1 MALQWLSLVATMWLQ
16 SINGS
21 NSNFPAY
28 SSELKRIL
36 SISQLQ
42 LNNLASASDAGKLLG
57 WISGIAAAHFP
68 LWLVLLIGSIL
79 GLVGYGIQFL
89 FLANRVSSLSYWH
102 IFLLTVLAG
111 NSICWI
117 NTVCYIIAIRNFP
130 LDRQIAVS
138 LSTSYVGLSAKLYTN
153 IVDVVAPPSATA
165 RAKVFL
171 LLNSVLPLIVCTVAA
186 PLARSVNVGKSR
198 KLTRGFSTMFV
209 ITIVSGLFAVIT
221 SLGSVGSRFLPQY
234 VVLADMIVVLFLPLV
249 VPLVERI
256 RERLQ
261 QKCLI
266 GVHDEG
272 FSTIEN
278 GEKSS
283 DIQTDVV
290 AEEIGAKLMVRRVEF
305 WLYFFVYL
313 FGATLGLV
321 YLNNL
326 GQIAESRGCSGTS
339 SLVSLSSAFSFFGRL
354 LPSLLDYFF
363 PKNNRVCSR
372 AGTMGATM
380 APMCGAFFL
389 LLNMHDVSLY
399 ASTAVIGICTGAITS
414 ISVSTTIELFGTKNF
429 GVNHN
434 VLVSNIPRGSFL
446 FGDFAA
452 VLYNRGRNVS
462 GEGNCIVMV
471 EGCEITPILLQG
483 FFCSSSTKFA
493 LLHEGKRSDGFERAT
508 RSGNTSNIS
517 TIKLHRQDYIFG
529 APSNSAAAP
538 SSFGSRKNFPARPR
552 PRASPTGPLTADLP
566 GSAARCSIGRRTRD
580 HSPPEVAAV
589 YTFFLRFRRRSDDP
603 SAASTTSLLVSSGR
617 SLRSMGLPFLSLFS
631 PDHRW
636 NRRLGSTGVSPANE
650 RSSLQDHCR
659 STPRT
664 LSNQSVNRFRSGA
677 GEWRFLAGT
686 KEL

>member
-16 SINGS
+16 AINGT

-79 GLVGYGIQFL
+79 GLVGYGVQFL
-89 FLANRVSSLSYWH
+89 FLADRVASLSYWH

-130 LDRQIAVS
+130 LDRQIAVG

-153 IVDVVAPPSATA
+153 IVDVVAPTSGAE
-165 RAKVFL
+165 RAKAFL
-171 LLNSVLPLIVCTVAA
+171 LLNSVLPLIVCVVAA
-186 PLARSVNVGKSR
+186 PLARNVDGGKSR

-209 ITIVSGLFAVIT
+209 ITIVSGLFAVVT
-221 SLGSVGSRFLPQY
+221 SLGSVGPRFMPQY
-234 VVLADMIVVLFLPLV
+234 VVLAGMIAVLFLPLV

-256 RERLQ
+256 REKIQ

-266 GVHDEG
+266 VVHDEG
-272 FSTIEN
+272 LASIEN

-283 DIQTDVV
+283 DTQKNILEIGVV
-290 AEEIGAKLMVRRVEF
+290 EEIGAKVMVRRVEF

-363 PKNNRVCSR
+363 PKSKRGLSR
-372 AGTMGATM
+372 AGAMGAVM

-389 LLNMHDVSLY
+389 LLNAHDVSLY
-399 ASTAVIGICTGAITS
+399 ASTASIGICTGAITS
-414 ISVSTTIELFGTKNF
+414 ISVSTTTQLFGAKNF

-434 VLVSNIPRGSFL
+434 ILVSNIPIGSFL

-462 GEGNCIVMV
+462 GEGDCFGPKCYQTTFIIWGSLCVLGTV
-471 EGCEITPILLQG
+471 LAFILHAR
-483 FFCSSSTKFA
+483 TK
-493 LLHEGKRSDGFERAT
+493 
-508 RSGNTSNIS
+508 
-517 TIKLHRQDYIFG
+517 KLM
-529 APSNSAAAP
+529 
-538 SSFGSRKNFPARPR
+538 
-552 PRASPTGPLTADLP
+552 
-566 GSAARCSIGRRTRD
+566 
-580 HSPPEVAAV
+580 HS
-589 YTFFLRFRRRSDDP
+589 
-603 SAASTTSLLVSSGR
+603 
-617 SLRSMGLPFLSLFS
+617 
-631 PDHRW
+631 H
-636 NRRLGSTGVSPANE
+636 NRL
-650 RSSLQDHCR
+650 
-659 STPRT
+659 
-664 LSNQSVNRFRSGA
+664 
-677 GEWRFLAGT
+677 
-686 KEL
+686 